1 VNLIDLREI
10 PNTNNLFYIESLD
23 STQDL
28 LIDLIKEHDNLHF
41 PIGIYSFN
49 QTNGR
54 GQRKKDWINQKNK
67 GLALSIGILLNDTVD
82 VVNLNK
88 SITLLVNEFVSAK
101 SEQKSWIKWPNDIIL
116 NDHKAVGLLMEI
128 ITDANQNKVLVVGVG
143 LNVLD
148 PISEMKKVTG
158 ILNTK
163 SISLESLQILSK
175 TLYNSIS
182 TVTIGDGVEET
193 YNLQLYKRNTTIS
206 LRSSENN
213 IFKGKL
219 KEVDS
224 AGRLV
229 VEVNSEIKKYHFG
242 QARIIL

>member
-1 VNLIDLREI
+1 M
-10 PNTNNLFYIESLD
+10 
-23 STQDL
+23 
-28 LIDLIKEHDNLHF
+28 
-41 PIGIYSFN
+41 
-49 QTNGR
+49 
-54 GQRKKDWINQKNK
+54 
-67 GLALSIGILLNDTVD
+67 LNDTVD

-88 SITLLVNEFVSAK
+88 SITLLVNEFVSEK

-116 NDHKAVGLLMEI
+116 NDNKAVGLLMEI

-163 SISLESLQILSK
+163 SISIESLQILSK

-193 YNLQLYKRNTTIS
+193 YNQQLYKRNTTIS
-206 LRSSENN
+206 LRSSDNN